1 LYYNRVGC
9 TYSERIMAKAVKY
22 ASYAEIQADAAGAA
36 VAVKIL
42 METAKNTP
50 SIAKGICG
58 QT

>member
-1 LYYNRVGC
+1 
-9 TYSERIMAKAVKY
+9 MAKAVKY

-42 METAKNTP
+42 METDKNTP

-58 QT
+58 RT

>member
-1 LYYNRVGC
+1 
-9 TYSERIMAKAVKY
+9 MAKAVKY
-22 ASYAEIQADAAGAA
+22 ASDAEIQADAAGAA